1 MRGCM
6 VKILLCG
13 VMILHGAAA
22 VAQSRY
28 AVMFYNVENLYD
40 TINDPYFGDDNM
52 LPLSDREW
60 SGERYEKKVKSIARV
75 VADMAL
81 LYDFPVMVGLA
92 EVENRRV
99 VEDVACDELLA
110 EVDYGICHY
119 DSDDERGID
128 VALIYRKDL
137 FKLHGSRAIKVDL
150 DTPTRDILLVWGLMC
165 GEPMAVMVMHWP
177 SRVGGE
183 YETRPLREA
192 CAEKVR
198 LIADSIT
205 QAAPQTKIIIMGDM
219 NDTPN
224 DRSVA
229 KILDARSNSKGQL
242 YNPFGKGVKRGTLVY
257 QNRWYL
263 YDQII
268 FSHNMLSG
276 DGLHFKRC
284 VQNTEKSEGSGL
296 MLGTFCPNYLLDK
309 KGYPLPSYHGDDYRG
324 GVSDHVPV
332 YVIMY
337 GGK

>member
-1 MRGCM
+1 MIM
-6 VKILLCG
+6 VFC
-13 VMILHGAAA
+13 VAMAAA
-22 VAQSRY
+22 QNKHV
-28 AVMFYNVENLYD
+28 VTFYNVENLYD
-40 TINDPYFGDDNM
+40 TINAPYMGDDDM
-52 LPLSDREW
+52 LPLADKEW
-60 SGERYEKKVKSIARV
+60 DSKRYFDKVTSIASV
-75 VADMAL
+75 ISGMTSFG
-81 LYDFPVMVGLA
+81 DFPVIVGLA
-92 EVENRRV
+92 EVENRGV
-99 VEDVACDELLA
+99 VEDIANSKILEEA
-110 EVDYGICHY
+110 NYGVCHY
-119 DSDDERGID
+119 DSDDERAID
-128 VALIYRKDL
+128 VAMLYRKDL
-137 FKLHGSRAIKVDL
+137 FNLHGSCAAKVDL
-150 DTPTRDILLVWGLMC
+150 ASPTRDILVAWGELC
-165 GEPMAVMVMHWP
+165 GEPALVMIMHWP
-177 SRVGGE
+177 SRVGGVHL
-183 YETRPLREA
+183 TRPLREA

-219 NDTPN
+219 NDTPK

-229 KILDARSNSKGQL
+229 KILDAGSNSKGQL

-309 KGYPLPSYHGDDYRG
+309 KGYPLPSYHGDEYTG
-324 GVSDHVPV
+324 GVSDHLPV
-332 YVIMY
+332 YVILY